1 MASLGFIRLGISSI
15 SGRGLS
21 KSSGN
26 QLYVAKSGKP
36 KKEKVENGNA
46 KIPFSLIQEIRKL
59 AEDGMKRSEIFNT
72 RASEFMSYP
81 YMVKILDGDCRVW
94 S

>member
-1 MASLGFIRLGISSI
+1 MASLGFIGLGISSI

-26 QLYVAKSGKP
+26 QLYVTKSGKP

-46 KIPFSLIQEIRKL
+46 KIPFSLVQEIRKL

-72 RASEFMSYP
+72 RAAEFMTYQ